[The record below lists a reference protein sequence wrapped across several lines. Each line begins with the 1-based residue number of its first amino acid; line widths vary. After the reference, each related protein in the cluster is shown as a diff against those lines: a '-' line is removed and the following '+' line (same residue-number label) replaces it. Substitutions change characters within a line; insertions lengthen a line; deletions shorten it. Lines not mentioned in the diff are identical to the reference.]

1 MPYATLWGPDPVPAR
16 PNVLWIGNLP
26 NSVQAPGSPRALQRQ
41 LEEILVGP
49 AAACPLSG
57 LRLPP
62 NHKKRKSPVHDM
74 HPPRILPSY
83 HCLAELASAVSE
95 ICRSWSRS

>member
-26 NSVQAPGSPRALQRQ
+26 GSVQAPGSPRALQRQ

-49 AAACPLSG
+49 AAACSLSG
-57 LRLPP
+57 LRLP
-62 NHKKRKSPVHDM
+62 
-74 HPPRILPSY
+74 
-83 HCLAELASAVSE
+83 
-95 ICRSWSRS
+95 